1 MSEGAFFRTR
11 RYVWCLEDPI
21 YTAGSFQTP
30 YLGYEDSQGTAGYN
44 LLPDNRQL
52 TTRLGVK
59 AGHLGEKQATFTFT
73 RPLHNAFCST
83 NGEALALML
92 EAALGSDADGSALT
106 FSSASTNATG
116 TVSAGTFAPIVE
128 TVLTKTDNPT
138 IRRRVPVKSV
148 AGGTVATWAIKP
160 TLPSG
165 YAVTDINNP
174 DQTGSSATGGKCFK
188 EDPTATSYTFQ
199 FEIDQDG
206 ENDSVPWILKG
217 MAINELT
224 VLYDLQERLRL
235 RFGFEGGD
243 WSQESGS
250 NLADASS
257 EPSGNFLS
265 WAASCFI
272 QDLTT
277 PAEGTQVEITNLEL
291 NLASQ
296 MIPRRAT
303 RQNTGA
309 TPLVPGSAICGY
321 KRGLSLG
328 DGTLKVTVSKA
339 STAWITALTNRTPY
353 QFFVDFTMGGPSAT
367 ATGAAVAIWCPRVV
381 LESVEEVENE
391 GLTGQ
396 ALTFRI
402 EDSGLASADGL
413 LSKCF
418 FAVFGA

>member
-1 MSEGAFFRTR
+1 VA
-11 RYVWCLEDPI
+11 
-21 YTAGSFQTP
+21 
-30 YLGYEDSQGTAGYN
+30 
-44 LLPDNRQL
+44 
-52 TTRLGVK
+52 
-59 AGHLGEKQATFTFT
+59 
-73 RPLHNAFCST
+73 
-83 NGEALALML
+83 
-92 EAALGSDADGSALT
+92 
-106 FSSASTNATG
+106 
-116 TVSAGTFAPIVE
+116 
-128 TVLTKTDNPT
+128 LTKTDNPT
-138 IRRRVPVKSV
+138 IKRRIPVKSV

-165 YAVTDINNP
+165 YAVTDINNA
-174 DQTGSSATGGKCFK
+174 DQTGTSTTQGGCYY
-188 EDPTATSYTFQ
+188 EDPTADAYTFQ

-217 MAINELT
+217 MAITELT
-224 VLYDLQERLRL
+224 VLYDLQERLRF

-243 WSQESGS
+243 WSQELGA
-250 NLADASS
+250 NLADAST

-277 PAEGTQVEITNLEL
+277 PAEGTQVEITSMEL
-291 NLASQ
+291 NLCSE
-296 MIPRRAT
+296 MIPRRAS

-309 TPLVPGSAICGY
+309 TPLVPGSAIAGY

-339 STAWITALTNRTPY
+339 DDAWITALTNRTAY
-353 QFFVDFTMGGPSAT
+353 QFFVDFTLGGPSAT
-367 ATGAAVAIWCPRVV
+367 ATGAAVAIWCPRVI
-381 LESVEEVENE
+381 LESVEEVEND

-402 EDSGLASADGL
+402 EDSGLTSADGL

-418 FAVFGA
+418 VGVFGA